1 MILIIIISNPRID
14 PKNILKLQ
22 KILLNNNNNN
32 NKKERG
38 SRETTIKVH
47 R

>member
-32 NKKERG
+32 KKERG